1 MLELTSSL
9 MQSNGSTGGDF
20 KPHRP
25 ALDQRC
31 HGNYIEGGVPKRPL
45 SAAARLNLLPFTSMQ
60 SQTVS
65 FQKAKSCLLF
75 PQCRREY
82 NHDIMHSGT
91 WHMQEQWER
100 WLSRSLVT
108 CEQQFDFVCFSQV
121 YNKQVEH
128 VTEQESACLAG
139 VTWGVFQKASSVK
152 TLECLNLR
160 ETLGFL
166 VLVSY
171 HGN

>member
-1 MLELTSSL
+1 MNYSTEIKSVRLYVTVINQYLLLKMYMLELTSSL

-108 CEQQFDFVCFSQV
+108 CEQQFDFVFF
-121 YNKQVEH
+121 
-128 VTEQESACLAG
+128 TGL
-139 VTWGVFQKASSVK
+139 
-152 TLECLNLR
+152 
-160 ETLGFL
+160 
-166 VLVSY
+166 
-171 HGN
+171 